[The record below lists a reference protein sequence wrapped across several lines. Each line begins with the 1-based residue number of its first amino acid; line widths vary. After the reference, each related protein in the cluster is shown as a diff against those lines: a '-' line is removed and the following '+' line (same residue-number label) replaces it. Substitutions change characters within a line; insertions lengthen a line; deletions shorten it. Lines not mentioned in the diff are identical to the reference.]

1 MILIT
6 EPVFR
11 HNLIERLVREPRQ
24 QCNFVTG
31 PGRSG
36 ALMAVYVSH
45 LTGIPFIPYGL
56 MMPVTCQR
64 LLIVDTARKSG
75 ETMRKAMRQYAAHNP
90 VELVLYEE
98 PPRVKFWYE
107 GGLSYND

>member
-1 MILIT
+1 MRFIT
-6 EPVFR
+6 EPTFR
-11 HNLIERLVREPRQ
+11 LDLIERLVSEPRQ
-24 QCNFVTG
+24 HCNFVTG

-36 ALMAVYVSH
+36 ALMSVYVSH

-56 MMPVTCQR
+56 MMPANCKR
-64 LLIVDTARKSG
+64 LLLVDTARKSG
-75 ETMRKAMRQYAAHNP
+75 ETMRKAMREYAAHDP

-107 GGLSYND
+107 GGL